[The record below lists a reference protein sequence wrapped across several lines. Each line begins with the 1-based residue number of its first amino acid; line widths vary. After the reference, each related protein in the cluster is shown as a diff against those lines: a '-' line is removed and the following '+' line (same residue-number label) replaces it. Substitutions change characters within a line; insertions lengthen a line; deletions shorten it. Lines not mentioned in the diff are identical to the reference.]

1 MWDTKLNRLGWNAY
15 LKDVLRGQEVLTA
28 YAAPARAL
36 SYAGLPP
43 TVTYVGDK
51 DPFYWET
58 QTLVERLQSDS
69 VEVVSTVYPGC
80 YHAFEYIGDS
90 GQIGAAARAYTM
102 DNFGLF
108 YDRYAAN

>member
-1 MWDTKLNRLGWNAY
+1 MH
-15 LKDVLRGQEVLTA
+15 TA
-28 YAAPARAL
+28 P
-36 SYAGLPP
+36 
-43 TVTYVGDK
+43 YVGDK

-69 VEVVSTVYPGC
+69 VEVVSTIYPGC